1 MKHIKNLLL
10 LTLLFVTALP
20 ALARKWSVDNLEMV
34 YLKDSTQYVCNPD
47 GVMGDSARVA
57 TNRILRRLEVDKDVQ
72 TVVVVVKHLEGDDPF
87 TFGMDL
93 SRKYGIG
100 NKQNTGLIIILAT
113 EDRSYQ
119 ILTGRGLEGT
129 LPDAIC
135 RRVQDRIMVPQ
146 LKKGDWDAAILET
159 VRALDQVVR
168 GDSTIV
174 GDNDS
179 DDDDLLSVLILLTFM
194 IVGAVFIGIVV
205 AMAARKKCPKC
216 GKSKHV
222 RMVKSVT
229 VGRKKTTTWH
239 CKKCNHTFQTTEIV
253 DNDSLS
259 GGAGAGPIIIGG
271 GHRRSGGFGGGGFG
285 GGSFGGGSFGGG
297 GSGGRFKSLKPI
309 FI

>member
-1 MKHIKNLLL
+1 MVIFGN
-10 LTLLFVTALP
+10 FG
-20 ALARKWSVDNLEMV
+20 V

-57 TNRILRRLEVDKDVQ
+57 TNRILRRLEVEKGVQ
-72 TVVVVVKHLEGDDPF
+72 TVVVVVKHLDGDDPF

-135 RRVQDRIMVPQ
+135 RRVEDRIMVPQ
-146 LKKGDWDAAILET
+146 LKKENWDAAILET

-168 GDSTIV
+168 GDSTII

-179 DDDDLLSVLILLTFM
+179 EDDELPAVLILIT
-194 IVGAVFIGIVV
+194 GIVV
-205 AMAARKKCPKC
+205 AGIVIAIVKRKKCPKC
-216 GKSKHV
+216 GKSKHL
-222 RMVKSVT
+222 RLVKSIT
-229 VGRKKTTTWH
+229 KGQKKTCTWH
-239 CKKCNHTFQTTEIV
+239 CTKCNHTFETTEQIG
-253 DNDSLS
+253 NDSLG

-271 GHRRSGGFGGGGFG
+271 GHRRGGGFG

-297 GSGGRFKSLKPI
+297 GAGGRF
-309 FI
+309 

>member
-1 MKHIKNLLL
+1 MKQLKTLFLCSLLL
-10 LTLLFVTALP
+10 AIALP
-20 ALARKWSVDNLEMV
+20 ALAQKWSVDNLEMV

-57 TNRILRRLEVDKDVQ
+57 TNRILRRLEVDKGVQ
-72 TVVVVVKHLEGDDPF
+72 TVVVVVKHLDGDDPF

-135 RRVQDRIMVPQ
+135 RRVEDRIMVPQ
-146 LKKGDWDAAILET
+146 LKKANWDAAILET

-168 GDSTIV
+168 GDSTII

-179 DDDDLLSVLILLTFM
+179 DDDDLMAVFIFMACM
-194 IVGAVFIGIVV
+194 IVGAIVIGIVV
-205 AMAARKKCPKC
+205 AIAARKKCPKC

-222 RMVKSVT
+222 HMVKTVK

-239 CKKCNHTFQTTEIV
+239 CKQCNHTFQTTEIEDV
-253 DNDSLS
+253 DSFS

-297 GSGGRFKSLKPI
+297 GSGGRF
-309 FI
+309 

>member
-1 MKHIKNLLL
+1 MKYLKTFFLLSL
-10 LTLLFVTALP
+10 MFVTALS

-57 TNRILRRLEVDKDVQ
+57 TNRILRRLEVDKGVQ
-72 TVVVVVKHLEGDDPF
+72 TVVVVVEHLDGDDPF

-135 RRVQDRIMVPQ
+135 RRVENRVMVPQ
-146 LKKGDWDAAILET
+146 LKKANWDAAILET

-179 DDDDLLSVLILLTFM
+179 DDDDLPAVAILIICM
-194 IVGAVFIGIVV
+194 IVGASVIGIVV
-205 AMAARKKCPKC
+205 SIAAHKKCPKC

-222 RMVKSVT
+222 RLVKSIT
-229 VGRKKTTTWH
+229 KGRKKTCTWH
-239 CKKCNHTFQTTEIV
+239 CTKCNHTFETTEQIG
-253 DNDSLS
+253 NDSLG

-271 GHRRSGGFGGGGFG
+271 GHRRSGGFGGFG

-297 GSGGRFKSLKPI
+297 GAGGRF
-309 FI
+309 

>member
-1 MKHIKNLLL
+1 MKQLKTLFLYSLLL
-10 LTLLFVTALP
+10 AIAFP
-20 ALARKWSVDNLEMV
+20 ALAQKWSVDNLEMV

-47 GVMGDSARVA
+47 GVMGDSARIA
-57 TNRILRRLEVDKDVQ
+57 TNRILRRLEVEKGVQ
-72 TVVVVVKHLEGDDPF
+72 TVVVVVKHLDGDDPF

-135 RRVQDRIMVPQ
+135 RRVEDRIMVPQ
-146 LKKGDWDAAILET
+146 LKKANWDAAILET

-179 DDDDLLSVLILLTFM
+179 EDDELPAVLILIT
-194 IVGAVFIGIVV
+194 GIVV
-205 AMAARKKCPKC
+205 AGIVIAIVKRKKCPKC
-216 GKSKHV
+216 GKSKHL
-222 RMVKSVT
+222 RLVKTVT
-229 VGRKKTTTWH
+229 KGQKKTCTWH
-239 CKKCNHTFQTTEIV
+239 CTKCNHTFETTEQI
-253 DNDSLS
+253 DNDSFS

-297 GSGGRFKSLKPI
+297 GSGGRF
-309 FI
+309 

>member
-1 MKHIKNLLL
+1 MKQLKTLFLCSLLL
-10 LTLLFVTALP
+10 AIALP
-20 ALARKWSVDNLEMV
+20 ALAQKWSVDNLEMV

-47 GVMGDSARVA
+47 GVMGDSARIA
-57 TNRILRRLEVDKDVQ
+57 TNRILRRLEVEKGVQ
-72 TVVVVVKHLEGDDPF
+72 TVVVVVKHLDGDDPF

-119 ILTGRGLEGT
+119 ILTGHGLEGT

-135 RRVQDRIMVPQ
+135 RRVEDRIMVPQ
-146 LKKGDWDAAILET
+146 LKKANWDAAILET

-179 DDDDLLSVLILLTFM
+179 EDDDLPAVLILIT
-194 IVGAVFIGIVV
+194 GIVV
-205 AMAARKKCPKC
+205 AGIVIAIVKRKKCPKC
-216 GKSKHV
+216 GKSKHL
-222 RMVKSVT
+222 RLVKSIT
-229 VGRKKTTTWH
+229 KGQKKTCTWH
-239 CKKCNHTFQTTEIV
+239 CTKCNHTFETTEQIG
-253 DNDSLS
+253 NDSLG

-271 GHRRSGGFGGGGFG
+271 GHRRGGGFG

-297 GSGGRFKSLKPI
+297 GSGGRF
-309 FI
+309 

>member
-1 MKHIKNLLL
+1 MKQLKTLFLCSLLL
-10 LTLLFVTALP
+10 AIALP
-20 ALARKWSVDNLEMV
+20 ALAQKWSVDNLEMV

-47 GVMGDSARVA
+47 GVMGDSARIA
-57 TNRILRRLEVDKDVQ
+57 TNRILRRLEVDKGVQ
-72 TVVVVVKHLEGDDPF
+72 TVVVVVKHLDGDDPF

-135 RRVQDRIMVPQ
+135 RRVEDRIMVPQ
-146 LKKGDWDAAILET
+146 LKKANWDAAILET

-168 GDSTIV
+168 GDSTII

-179 DDDDLLSVLILLTFM
+179 EDDELPAVLILIT
-194 IVGAVFIGIVV
+194 GIVV
-205 AMAARKKCPKC
+205 AGIVIAIVKRKKCPKC
-216 GKSKHV
+216 GKSKHL
-222 RMVKSVT
+222 RLVKSIT
-229 VGRKKTTTWH
+229 KGQKKTCTWH
-239 CKKCNHTFQTTEIV
+239 CTKCNHTFETTEQIG
-253 DNDSLS
+253 NDSLG

-271 GHRRSGGFGGGGFG
+271 GHRRGGGFG

-297 GSGGRFKSLKPI
+297 GAGGRF
-309 FI
+309 

>member
-1 MKHIKNLLL
+1 MKQLKTLFLYSLLL
-10 LTLLFVTALP
+10 AIALP
-20 ALARKWSVDNLEMV
+20 ALAQKWSVDNLEMV

-47 GVMGDSARVA
+47 GVMGDSARIA
-57 TNRILRRLEVDKDVQ
+57 TNRILRRLEVEKGVQ
-72 TVVVVVKHLEGDDPF
+72 TVVVVVKHLDGDDPF

-135 RRVQDRIMVPQ
+135 RRVEDRIMVPQ
-146 LKKGDWDAAILET
+146 LKKANWDAAILET

-168 GDSTIV
+168 GDSTII

-179 DDDDLLSVLILLTFM
+179 DDDNLPAVLILIT
-194 IVGAVFIGIVV
+194 GIVV
-205 AMAARKKCPKC
+205 AGIVIAIVKRKKCPKC
-216 GKSKHV
+216 GKSKHL
-222 RMVKSVT
+222 RLVKSIT
-229 VGRKKTTTWH
+229 KGQKKTCTWH
-239 CKKCNHTFQTTEIV
+239 CTKCNHTFETTEQIG
-253 DNDSLS
+253 NDSLG

-271 GHRRSGGFGGGGFG
+271 GHRRSGGFGGG
-285 GGSFGGGSFGGG
+285 SFGGGSFGGG
-297 GSGGRFKSLKPI
+297 GSGGRF
-309 FI
+309 